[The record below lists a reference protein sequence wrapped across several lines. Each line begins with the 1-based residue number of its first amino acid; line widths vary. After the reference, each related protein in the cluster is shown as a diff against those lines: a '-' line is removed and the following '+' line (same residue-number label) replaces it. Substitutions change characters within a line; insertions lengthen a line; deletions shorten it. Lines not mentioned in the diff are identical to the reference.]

1 MSPNVDPTQTSTR
14 PIDIPAILRTQPTSR
29 EDVQQAAKALEWL
42 IVRNRHH
49 EGLGA
54 AVASVLVST
63 LNDTA
68 VHGH

>member
-1 MSPNVDPTQTSTR
+1 MSLNVDPTQTSTP
-14 PIDIPAILRTQPTSR
+14 PIDIPDILRTEPTSR
-29 EDVQQAAKALEWL
+29 ENVQQAAKALERL

-54 AVASVLVST
+54 AVASVLVRT

-68 VHGH
+68 VRGH